1 MPIRKVGSGNELG
14 GDFLRPLNI
23 AVCVKPV
30 PDPKQSANLRIDP
43 ATKTLIRQGIPLVIN
58 PLDKHALEAA
68 VSLKE
73 AAGGRVAVFSMAPPA
88 AEQTLAEALAM
99 GADEAFLLSD
109 LSFAGGDTLAT
120 ARVLAAGLKKVG
132 SWDVVLCG
140 AESFDGG
147 TAQVGPQ
154 LAVLLGMSWVT
165 RVTRLVRE
173 SDDQFLVTVE
183 DEVEQRDL
191 AVRLPVVLTVEHA
204 VNRPRKLSLMGIL
217 AARNKKVVV
226 YSADDLDVERN
237 AVGLKG
243 SPTQTRDLFAP
254 QEERK
259 CEFLNGTPQEIA
271 NALLDKLGW

>member
-1 MPIRKVGSGNELG
+1 M
-14 GDFLRPLNI
+14 RPLNI

-43 ATKTLIRQGIPLVIN
+43 ATKTLVRQGIPLVIN

-73 AAGGRVAVFSMAPPA
+73 AAGGGKVAVFSMAPPA

-120 ARVLAAGLKKVG
+120 ARVLAAGLRKVG
-132 SWDVVLCG
+132 TWDLVICG

-165 RVTRLVRE
+165 RVTRLIRE
-173 SDDQFLVTVE
+173 SDEQLAVTVE

-191 AVRLPVVLTVEHA
+191 EIQLPAVITVEHA
-204 VNRPRKLSLMGIL
+204 VNQPRKLSLMGIL

-226 YSADDLDVERN
+226 YNAEDLAVEKS

-254 QEERK
+254 QEERQ
-259 CEFLNGTPQEIA
+259 CEFLSGTPQEIA
-271 NALLDKLGW
+271 AALLDKLGW